1 MKIFSSLHDPK
12 NEKYAIYYSI
22 ILLCIIATVTLLVNN
37 VFEISP
43 LEGTMMF
50 FEGFVA
56 LVMLS
61 RHEKVS
67 NSFANHLS
75 QMNSNMKNWYK
86 SMTKINFKMKF

>member
-1 MKIFSSLHDPK
+1 MKIFSSWHDPK

-22 ILLCIIATVTLLVNN
+22 MLLFIISIVTLLVNN
-37 VFEISP
+37 IFEIGP
-43 LEGTMMF
+43 LEGIMMF

-67 NSFANHLS
+67 RSFTRHMS
-75 QMNSNMKNWYK
+75 QMSSNLKNGYK